1 LLSGESKKSGARR
14 QALKRAGNAEKYEK
28 NEENQLTD
36 EGFFDTMKK
45 RQKTAGQKKPPKSA
59 GTLTT
64 P

>member
-1 LLSGESKKSGARR
+1 M
-14 QALKRAGNAEKYEK
+14 KRAGNAEKYEK